1 GLPHPGYAGPP
12 GPYRPSPGRPAR
24 DDTNPYKRLPLDDRS
39 TAPTQTGRPL
49 PPPRRPR
56 GSGYRYGA
64 PPPEEPPPPPPG
76 PPPRPR

>member
-1 GLPHPGYAGPP
+1 
-12 GPYRPSPGRPAR
+12 PYRPSPGQPGQDDSNPYRRPAR
-24 DDTNPYKRLPLDDRS
+24 DDTNPYKRPLFDDRS

-49 PPPRRPR
+49 PPPRRSR

-76 PPPRPR
+76 PPPRRR